1 MRAEMSGDAR
11 LYYSVPFE
19 SGTAESVTLTIK
31 GGNQDVDYRFPLPE
45 GRYLNVRFDP
55 INRASTL
62 VAISHARVIDRSGN
76 LIRSIAPE
84 RFKMLQQIERL
95 EINGPNLVVLTGDAA
110 NQPALLL
117 NLGPPLI
124 LKNYAGT
131 SYRTLVRRFAIA
143 FGPSLV
149 FLLLVLPVLGP
160 KIKTVTLRVSR
171 PALSW
176 ARVSPSRAIFLTAV
190 TAVVLSCYPVVFFGK
205 SFLSPNNNSHSC
217 LLYGEMPTVPDSR
230 EAAVDDAKGS
240 DLGAAMWYSWPASVI
255 ARQAVFK
262 DLQIPV
268 WNRYDSCGLPFLG
281 QGQSMFGDPLNLPV
295 VLAKGSAGSWD
306 LKYLLAKF
314 IFVASLGL
322 CVFVLTK
329 HLPAALLITGTSAF
343 IGFFSYRYSHPAFF
357 SLCYAPLILLGWFKL
372 IDAPEGRPRLRWLLL
387 MAIANWMMAT
397 SGTVKEAYILLLAMN
412 LCGLL
417 TLLLGTGVVS
427 KWAKVYQAL
436 LVQVFFVLIS
446 TPLWLTFVDTLRNSW
461 TVYDAGAVSQLRPGL
476 LIGLFDDIFY
486 RHLNTDTP
494 HVLPS
499 ANFFVMTAVL
509 WLCASPSKSDPR
521 KFARGSGTVCLFA
534 LAFIFGIIPAPLILQ
549 IPYLGRIYHI
559 DNIFSCVAIV
569 CLLLLAG
576 FGIKA
581 FSMDYERAHLGRLYL
596 RVVIAAAGLLCLY
609 LATGASTVVA
619 DGRFFWGYTL
629 VLFVCVIASPWL
641 GWRLMGTVRKP
652 LLICAAIVLVLLHWR
667 HGMHLITPFDTH
679 VINPHQRTNLF
690 AESSGALRL
699 LKDRTLGPFRSVG
712 LQYNFFPGY
721 GSVLGLEQI
730 DGADPLLNRHYKALI
745 DASGIKL
752 PFASTKEG
760 ELGKDMAKHL
770 PLLDMLNVRYV
781 LGYADGVD
789 EITPGLK
796 KIGEADLD
804 VYESVKVWPRA
815 FFADRLVTY
824 KAEEAFVEL
833 LNKGDGRPFAA
844 VSETELG
851 KVSALRSLTLEAQ
864 PAPTRQIVPAS
875 DYALTTN
882 TTSFKVKTPGPGI
895 VVLTEPYIEGEF
907 RLRVNGQAAD
917 YFRINSAFRGI
928 FMPAAGEYQFS
939 YAYWP
944 RHFTISLLVS
954 AISLVSFL
962 LWAAT
967 TFRRFQP
974 KIRSSFGG
982 RHGH

>member
-1 MRAEMSGDAR
+1 
-11 LYYSVPFE
+11 
-19 SGTAESVTLTIK
+19 
-31 GGNQDVDYRFPLPE
+31 
-45 GRYLNVRFDP
+45 
-55 INRASTL
+55 
-62 VAISHARVIDRSGN
+62 
-76 LIRSIAPE
+76 LIRSIIPE

-95 EINGPNLVVLTGDAA
+95 ESNGPNVVVLTGAA
-110 NQPALLL
+110 ADQPALVL

-131 SYRTLVRRFAIA
+131 SYRTLLRRFAIA

-149 FLLLVLPVLGP
+149 VLLLFLPVLGP
-160 KIKTVTLRVSR
+160 KIKAAVLRLSR
-171 PALSW
+171 RALSW

-190 TAVVLSCYPVVFFGK
+190 AAVALSCYPVVFFGK

-240 DLGAAMWYSWPASVI
+240 DLGAAMWYSWPASVM

-262 DLQIPV
+262 DLEIPL

-295 VLAKGSAGSWD
+295 GLAKGSAGWWD

-357 SLCYAPLILLGWFKL
+357 SLCYAPLILLAWFKL
-372 IDAPEGRPRLRWLLL
+372 IDAPEGRPRLGWFLL
-387 MAIANWMMAT
+387 MAMADWMMAT

-417 TLLLGTGVVS
+417 TLLLSTGVVN
-427 KWAKVYQAL
+427 KATKVYQAL
-436 LVQVFFVLIS
+436 LVQALFVLIS

-461 TVYDAGAVSQLRPGL
+461 TVYDAGAVSQVRPGL

-486 RHLNTDTP
+486 RHLNTDAP

-509 WLCASPSKSDPR
+509 WLCASPGRSDPR
-521 KFARGSGTVCLFA
+521 KFARGSGAVCLLA
-534 LAFIFGIIPAPLILQ
+534 LVFIFGIMPAPLILQ

-581 FSMDYERAHLGRLYL
+581 FCMDYESPHSRRTYLG
-596 RVVIAAAGLLCLY
+596 VVVAAAGLLCLY
-609 LATGASTVVA
+609 LAIGTGAVGSDA
-619 DGRFFWGYTL
+619 RFFWGYSL
-629 VLFVCVIASPWL
+629 ALFLCIVASPWL
-641 GWRLMGTVRKP
+641 GWRLMGTVRKRFV
-652 LLICAAIVLVLLHWR
+652 LCAAIVLVLLHWR
-667 HGMHLITPFDTH
+667 HGMHVITPFDTH
-679 VINPHQRTNLF
+679 VINPHQRTNLL
-690 AESSGALRL
+690 ADSSGAVRL
-699 LKDRTLGPFRSVG
+699 LKSSAFEPFRSVG
-712 LQYNFFPGY
+712 LKYNFFPGY
-721 GSVLGLEQI
+721 GSVLGIEQI
-730 DGADPLLNRHYKALI
+730 DGADPLLNKHYKTLI

-752 PFASTKEG
+752 PFASTTEG
-760 ELGKDMAKHL
+760 ELGNDVAEHL

-781 LGYADGVD
+781 LGYADGAD
-789 EITPGLK
+789 EITSGLK
-796 KIGEADLD
+796 KIGSFDLD
-804 VYESVKVWPRA
+804 VYESAKVWPRA
-815 FFADRLVTY
+815 FFTDRVITY
-824 KAEEAFVEL
+824 KAESAFIQL
-833 LNKGDGRPFAA
+833 LKEGDGRPFAA
-844 VSETELG
+844 VPETELEG
-851 KVSALRSLTLEAQ
+851 VSELRSLTSEAQ

-907 RLRVNGQAAD
+907 RLRVNGQPAN
-917 YFRINSAFRGI
+917 YFRINSAFRGV
-928 FMPAAGEYQFS
+928 FMPAAGEYQFC

-944 RHFTISLLVS
+944 RHFTISLVVS
-954 AISLVSFL
+954 GFGLASFL
-962 LWAAT
+962 LWMAT
-967 TFRRFQP
+967 AFRRIQP
-974 KIRSSFGG
+974 KI
-982 RHGH
+982 